1 VSDVRQPGGE
11 TTRKEERTMTVAELI
26 DRLERCD
33 PEATVRIMMQES
45 WPFENSILG
54 IAVRSD
60 FADECECDRRGG
72 EHEEGCPANDD
83 DYGDPELARGAS
95 PARQPLLRS
104 FNADDGRLQLLVR
117 SLSAI
122 ALRGQRA

>member
-60 FADECECDRRGG
+60 FADECECDQPGG
-72 EHEEGCPANDD
+72 EHAEGCPANDD
-83 DYGDPELARGAS
+83 DYGDPELAANDVFIVEG
-95 PARQPLLRS
+95 RQERYGS
-104 FNADDGRLQLLVR
+104 KAAWDVCR
-117 SLSAI
+117 
-122 ALRGQRA
+122 

>member
-1 VSDVRQPGGE
+1 
-11 TTRKEERTMTVAELI
+11 
-26 DRLERCD
+26 
-33 PEATVRIMMQES
+33 MQES

-60 FADECECDRRGG
+60 FTSDCECEQPGG
-72 EHEEGCPANDD
+72 QHEEGCPANGD
-83 DYGDPELARGAS
+83 DYADPELARGAS

-117 SLSAI
+117 SRSAI